1 VIGEQIEH
9 YRILQHLG
17 DGGMGTVFRA
27 LDTMLEREV
36 ALKVLRTDL
45 SDQADVTRRFRAEA
59 VTLARLSHPHIATL
73 YGLVRHGSQLCMVM
87 ELVPGETLA
96 ALMQRERAFGW
107 ERAARLTVQILTA
120 LDYAHGAGV
129 IHRDIKPS
137 NVIVSATGIAKVLDF
152 GIARVLD
159 ADRLT
164 RQGLVI
170 GTPQYMAP
178 EQIRAVDLDGRAD
191 VYSVGVLLYEML
203 AGRLPFRADN
213 DIALMYA
220 HLEGQVLPLAEAAPT
235 TPPWLFDVVGRA
247 LAKTPDGR
255 FPSAGAFRDA
265 LDARLPHRPS
275 GASLTAPQ
283 PSVSS
288 EAPTLVLRTGS
299 TGAIAPRTPI
309 ATTPAPGAASP
320 AARSGGVFARLARL
334 RAWALPRVTWEYQA
348 GPDGMLT
355 VRRALRP
362 RSGVQT
368 PPAAAMASAR
378 LQSVVGD
385 ALSET
390 TAFPDIAEARRA
402 SQRRTAML
410 VGSVLAVA
418 AGVSGASLWFSR
430 PDPAPPGPSS
440 AAKSAVATPSG
451 AASGGS
457 PPAATPSAVSP
468 LTPPTPSPVGTDAAP
483 GSATTRP
490 PAASASPAI
499 ERSPA
504 ASRTETAPSGPVG
517 SGTPGGETAAPGT
530 TPSVTSPSAAVVPA
544 AEPVAPAPFTPPAN
558 LRDEVLEELLL
569 LVPGSNGYDEVEVS
583 VTFERERLLV
593 FDTDEERTVASVRFQ
608 SSDGPSLTGPATWLT
623 GSHDWF
629 IVPTTTGRLVLQLD
643 YRAASRAAAALEART
658 GRPTRRERGELDK

>member
-1 VIGEQIEH
+1 
-9 YRILQHLG
+9 
-17 DGGMGTVFRA
+17 
-27 LDTMLEREV
+27 
-36 ALKVLRTDL
+36 
-45 SDQADVTRRFRAEA
+45 
-59 VTLARLSHPHIATL
+59 
-73 YGLVRHGSQLCMVM
+73 
-87 ELVPGETLA
+87 
-96 ALMQRERAFGW
+96 
-107 ERAARLTVQILTA
+107 
-120 LDYAHGAGV
+120 
-129 IHRDIKPS
+129 
-137 NVIVSATGIAKVLDF
+137 
-152 GIARVLD
+152 
-159 ADRLT
+159 
-164 RQGLVI
+164 
-170 GTPQYMAP
+170 MAP
-178 EQIRAVDLDGRAD
+178 EQIRAGDLDGRAD

-309 ATTPAPGAASP
+309 ATTPAPGAAPP

-334 RAWALPRVTWEYQA
+334 RAWALPRVTWDYQA

-378 LQSVVGD
+378 RQSLVGD
-385 ALSET
+385 PLSET

-418 AGVSGASLWFSR
+418 AVVSGASLWFSR
-430 PDPAPPGPSS
+430 PDPTPPGPSS
-440 AAKSAVATPSG
+440 AAKSAVATQSG
-451 AASGGS
+451 SARGGP

-468 LTPPTPSPVGTDAAP
+468 LPTPTPSPVGTDAPP
-483 GSATTRP
+483 GPATTRP
-490 PAASASPAI
+490 PVASASPGI

-504 ASRTETAPSGPVG
+504 ASRAETAPSGPVG
-517 SGTPGGETAAPGT
+517 SVTPGGETAAPGT
-530 TPSVTSPSAAVVPA
+530 TPNTTPSVTSPGSAAVVPA
-544 AEPVAPAPFTPPAN
+544 ADPVAPAPFTPPAN
-558 LRDEVLEELLL
+558 LRDEVLEDLLL

-608 SSDGPSLTGPATWLT
+608 TSDGPSLTGPATWLT
-623 GSHDWF
+623 GSHDWL